1 MSKRLEVKSKGI
13 FAILEKIVILI
24 FIISLVL
31 VVPYKTS
38 QNHMIM
44 VVLTISII
52 ISFVL
57 LVVLSQFVYHY
68 KLYTKNGCL
77 FVEDG
82 CFIISETYYYQVGG
96 NIVLYEGYKSRVLRK
111 DEDLMKFLNELGISE
126 KEN

>member
-44 VVLTISII
+44 VVLAISII

-57 LVVLSQFVYHY
+57 LFILSQVVYHY

-77 FVEDG
+77 FVEGG
-82 CFIISETYYYQVGG
+82 CFIISETYYYQVGKS
-96 NIVLYEGYKSRVLRK
+96 IVLYEGYKSRVLRK